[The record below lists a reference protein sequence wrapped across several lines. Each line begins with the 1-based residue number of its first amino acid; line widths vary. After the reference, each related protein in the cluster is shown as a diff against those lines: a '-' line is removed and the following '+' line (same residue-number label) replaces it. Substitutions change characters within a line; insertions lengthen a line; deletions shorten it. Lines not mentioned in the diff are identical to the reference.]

1 MGSAIQIQF
10 CRLLVTD
17 MKRTLTLL
25 TFGGFET
32 VLIIAFTTCAALA
45 QETTPSFKIA
55 SPPACQNNKGETVQ
69 FENQMSSKAKSAA
82 GMARRDDK
90 GVPVIYR
97 FAYAKSP
104 QSLQKFIDRH
114 ECAHHQIGDI
124 DRPHP
129 PRNSPDHMM
138 NESIADCIAIL
149 RMRDESTD
157 SQAQIKDVTI
167 ALRQAMDAVGF
178 PPSTIDSRISNID
191 NCAQKDSTAAE
202 FIKAVLDHRTAN

>member
-1 MGSAIQIQF
+1 
-10 CRLLVTD
+10 
-17 MKRTLTLL
+17 MKRSLSLL
-25 TFGGFET
+25 TFCGFET
-32 VLIIAFTTCAALA
+32 MLIIAFATCAALA
-45 QETTPSFKIA
+45 QETTPSFEIA
-55 SPPACQNNKGETVQ
+55 SPPACQNNKGETVR
-69 FENQMSSKAKSAA
+69 FENRISPKAKSAA

-114 ECAHHQIGDI
+114 ECAHHQTGDI

-149 RMRDESTD
+149 RMRDETTD
-157 SQAQIKDVTI
+157 SKTQIKNVTHV
-167 ALRQAMDAVGF
+167 LRQAMDAVRF

-202 FIKAVLDHRTAN
+202 FIKAVLDHRAAN

>member
-1 MGSAIQIQF
+1 
-10 CRLLVTD
+10 
-17 MKRTLTLL
+17 MKRSLSLL
-25 TFGGFET
+25 AFCSFET
-32 VLIIAFTTCAALA
+32 MLIIAFAACAALA
-45 QETTPSFKIA
+45 QETTTSFEIA
-55 SPPACQNNKGETVQ
+55 SPPACQNNKGETVR
-69 FENQMSSKAKSAA
+69 FENRISPKAKSAA

-114 ECAHHQIGDI
+114 ECAHHQTGDI

-149 RMRDESTD
+149 RMRDETTD
-157 SQAQIKDVTI
+157 SQTQIKNVTHV
-167 ALRQAMDAVGF
+167 LRQAMDAVGF

-191 NCAQKDSTAAE
+191 NCTQKDSTAAE
-202 FIKAVLDHRTAN
+202 FIKAVLDHRAAN

>member
-1 MGSAIQIQF
+1 
-10 CRLLVTD
+10 

-25 TFGGFET
+25 TFCGFET
-32 VLIIAFTTCAALA
+32 MLIIAFATCAALA
-45 QETTPSFKIA
+45 QETTPSFEIA
-55 SPPACQNNKGETVQ
+55 SPPACQSNKGEPVR
-69 FENQMSSKAKSAA
+69 FENRISPKAKSAA
-82 GMARRDDK
+82 GMAKRDDR

-114 ECAHHQIGDI
+114 ECAHHQTGDI

-149 RMRDESTD
+149 RMRDETAD
-157 SQAQIKDVTI
+157 SPTQIKNVTI
-167 ALRQAMDAVGF
+167 ALTQAMDAVGF

-191 NCAQKDSTAAE
+191 NCAQKDTTAAE
-202 FIKAVLDHRTAN
+202 FIKAVLDHRAAN

>member
-1 MGSAIQIQF
+1 MRRSLSLLAF
-10 CRLLVTD
+10 C
-17 MKRTLTLL
+17 
-25 TFGGFET
+25 GFET
-32 VLIIAFTTCAALA
+32 MLIIAFAACAALA
-45 QETTPSFKIA
+45 QETTTSFEIA
-55 SPPACQNNKGETVQ
+55 SPPACQNNKGETVR
-69 FENQMSSKAKSAA
+69 FENRISPKAKSAA

-114 ECAHHQIGDI
+114 ECAHHQTGDI

-149 RMRDESTD
+149 RMRDETTD
-157 SQAQIKDVTI
+157 SQTQIKNVTHV
-167 ALRQAMDAVGF
+167 LRQAMDAVGF

-202 FIKAVLDHRTAN
+202 FIKAVLDHRAAN

>member
-1 MGSAIQIQF
+1 MKPSLSLLAF
-10 CRLLVTD
+10 C
-17 MKRTLTLL
+17 
-25 TFGGFET
+25 GFET
-32 VLIIAFTTCAALA
+32 MLIIAFATCTALA
-45 QETTPSFKIA
+45 QETTPSFEIA
-55 SPPACQNNKGETVQ
+55 SPPACQNNKGETVR
-69 FENQMSSKAKSAA
+69 FENRISPKAKSAA

-114 ECAHHQIGDI
+114 ECAHHQTGDI

-149 RMRDESTD
+149 HMRDESTD
-157 SQAQIKDVTI
+157 SQAQIKNVTI
-167 ALRQAMDAVGF
+167 ALTQAMDAVGF

-202 FIKAVLDHRTAN
+202 FIKAILDHRAAN

>member
-1 MGSAIQIQF
+1 
-10 CRLLVTD
+10 

-25 TFGGFET
+25 TLCGFET
-32 VLIIAFTTCAALA
+32 MLVIAFATCAALA
-45 QETTPSFKIA
+45 QETTPSYAIA
-55 SPPACQNNKGETVQ
+55 SPPACQNNKGEPVR
-69 FENQMSSKAKSAA
+69 FENQMSPKAKSAA

-114 ECAHHQIGDI
+114 ECAHHQTGDI

-149 RMRDESTD
+149 RMRDETTD
-157 SQAQIKDVTI
+157 SQAQIK
-167 ALRQAMDAVGF
+167 M
-178 PPSTIDSRISNID
+178 
-191 NCAQKDSTAAE
+191 
-202 FIKAVLDHRTAN
+202 

>member
-1 MGSAIQIQF
+1 MKPSLSLLAF
-10 CRLLVTD
+10 C
-17 MKRTLTLL
+17 
-25 TFGGFET
+25 GFET
-32 VLIIAFTTCAALA
+32 MLIIAFATCTALA
-45 QETTPSFKIA
+45 QETTPSFEIA
-55 SPPACQNNKGETVQ
+55 SPPACQNNKGEPVR
-69 FENQMSSKAKSAA
+69 FENQISPKAKSAA

-114 ECAHHQIGDI
+114 ECAHHQTGDI

-149 RMRDESTD
+149 RMRDETID
-157 SQAQIKDVTI
+157 SQAQIKNLTT
-167 ALRQAMDAVGF
+167 ALRQAMDAFGF

-191 NCAQKDSTAAE
+191 NCAQKDTTAVQ
-202 FIKAVLDHRTAN
+202 FIKAVLDHRAAN

>member
-1 MGSAIQIQF
+1 MKPSLSLLAF
-10 CRLLVTD
+10 C
-17 MKRTLTLL
+17 
-25 TFGGFET
+25 GFET
-32 VLIIAFTTCAALA
+32 MLIIAFATCTALA
-45 QETTPSFKIA
+45 QETTPSFEIV
-55 SPPACQNNKGETVQ
+55 SPPACQNNKGEPVR
-69 FENQMSSKAKSAA
+69 FENQVSPKAKSAA

-104 QSLQKFIDRH
+104 QSLQKFIDHH
-114 ECAHHQIGDI
+114 ECAHHQTGDI

-149 RMRDESTD
+149 RMRDETTN
-157 SQAQIKDVTI
+157 SQAQIKNVKM
-167 ALRQAMDAVGF
+167 ALRQAMGEVGF

-191 NCAQKDSTAAE
+191 NCAKKKLLFSRG
-202 FIKAVLDHRTAN
+202 FIKEII

>member
-1 MGSAIQIQF
+1 M
-10 CRLLVTD
+10 R
-17 MKRTLTLL
+17 RTLTLL
-25 TFGGFET
+25 TLCSFET
-32 VLIIAFTTCAALA
+32 MLVIAVATCAAFA
-45 QETTPSFKIA
+45 QETASSYAIA
-55 SPPACQNNKGETVQ
+55 SPPACHNNKGEPVH
-69 FENQMSSKAKSAA
+69 FENQMSPKAKSAA

-97 FAYAKSP
+97 FAYARSP

-114 ECAHHQIGDI
+114 ECAHHQTGDI

-149 RMRDESTD
+149 RMRDETTD
-157 SQAQIKDVTI
+157 SQTQIKNVTHV
-167 ALRQAMDAVGF
+167 LRQAMDTVGF

-191 NCAQKDSTAAE
+191 NCTQKDSTAAE
-202 FIKAVLDHRTAN
+202 FIKAVLDHRAAN

>member
-1 MGSAIQIQF
+1 
-10 CRLLVTD
+10 
-17 MKRTLTLL
+17 MKRSLSLL
-25 TFGGFET
+25 AFCGFET
-32 VLIIAFTTCAALA
+32 MLIIAFAACAAVA
-45 QETTPSFKIA
+45 QETTTSFEIA
-55 SPPACQNNKGETVQ
+55 SPPACQNNKGETVR
-69 FENQMSSKAKSAA
+69 FENRISPKAKSAA
-82 GMARRDDK
+82 GMAKRDDK

-114 ECAHHQIGDI
+114 ECAHHQTGDI

-149 RMRDESTD
+149 RMRDESTN
-157 SQAQIKDVTI
+157 SQAQIKNVTI

-178 PPSTIDSRISNID
+178 SPSTIDSRISNID

-202 FIKAVLDHRTAN
+202 FIKAVLDHRAAN

>member
-1 MGSAIQIQF
+1 MRCLGTGNRHQALKLPAHQ
-10 CRLLVTD
+10 RA
-17 MKRTLTLL
+17 RTIKASR
-25 TFGGFET
+25 FGLKT
-32 VLIIAFTTCAALA
+32 RYR
-45 QETTPSFKIA
+45 P
-55 SPPACQNNKGETVQ
+55 
-69 FENQMSSKAKSAA
+69 KAKSAA

-114 ECAHHQIGDI
+114 ECAHHQTGDI

-157 SQAQIKDVTI
+157 SQAQIKNVTI

-191 NCAQKDSTAAE
+191 NCAQKDTTAAE
-202 FIKAVLDHRTAN
+202 FIKAVLDHRAAN

>member
-1 MGSAIQIQF
+1 MKLSLSLLAF
-10 CRLLVTD
+10 C
-17 MKRTLTLL
+17 
-25 TFGGFET
+25 GFET
-32 VLIIAFTTCAALA
+32 MLIIAFATCTALA
-45 QETTPSFKIA
+45 QETTPSFEIA
-55 SPPACQNNKGETVQ
+55 SPPACQNNKGEPVR
-69 FENQMSSKAKSAA
+69 FENQISPKAKSAA

-114 ECAHHQIGDI
+114 ECAHHQTGDI
-124 DRPHP
+124 DRLHP

-157 SQAQIKDVTI
+157 SQAQIKNLTI
-167 ALRQAMDAVGF
+167 ALTQAMDAVGF
-178 PPSTIDSRISNID
+178 PPSTIDSRISNIN
-191 NCAQKDSTAAE
+191 NCAQKDGTAAE
-202 FIKAVLDHRTAN
+202 FIKAALDHRAAN

>member
-1 MGSAIQIQF
+1 
-10 CRLLVTD
+10 
-17 MKRTLTLL
+17 MKRFLSLL
-25 TFGGFET
+25 AFCGFET
-32 VLIIAFTTCAALA
+32 MLIIAFAACAALA
-45 QETTPSFKIA
+45 QKTTTSFEIA
-55 SPPACQNNKGETVQ
+55 SPPACQNNKGETVR
-69 FENQMSSKAKSAA
+69 FENRISPKAKSAA

-114 ECAHHQIGDI
+114 ECAHHQTGDI

-149 RMRDESTD
+149 RMRDETTD
-157 SQAQIKDVTI
+157 SQTQIKNVRHV
-167 ALRQAMDAVGF
+167 LRQAMDAVGF

-202 FIKAVLDHRTAN
+202 FIKAVLDHRAAN

>member
-1 MGSAIQIQF
+1 
-10 CRLLVTD
+10 V
-17 MKRTLTLL
+17 
-25 TFGGFET
+25 
-32 VLIIAFTTCAALA
+32 A
-45 QETTPSFKIA
+45 QETTTSFEIA

-69 FENQMSSKAKSAA
+69 FENRISPKAKSAA

-114 ECAHHQIGDI
+114 ECAHHQTGDI

-157 SQAQIKDVTI
+157 SQAQIKNVTI
-167 ALRQAMDAVGF
+167 ALTQAMDAVGF

-202 FIKAVLDHRTAN
+202 FIKAVLDHRAAN

>member
-1 MGSAIQIQF
+1 MKLSLSLLAF
-10 CRLLVTD
+10 C
-17 MKRTLTLL
+17 
-25 TFGGFET
+25 GFET
-32 VLIIAFTTCAALA
+32 MLIIAFATCTALA
-45 QETTPSFKIA
+45 QETTPSFEIA
-55 SPPACQNNKGETVQ
+55 SPPACQNNKGEPVR
-69 FENQMSSKAKSAA
+69 FENQISPKAKSAA

-114 ECAHHQIGDI
+114 ECAHHQTGDI

-149 RMRDESTD
+149 HMRDESTD
-157 SQAQIKDVTI
+157 SQAQIKNVTI
-167 ALRQAMDAVGF
+167 ALTQAMDAVGF

-191 NCAQKDSTAAE
+191 NCAQKDGTAAE
-202 FIKAVLDHRTAN
+202 FIKAILDHRAAN

>member
-1 MGSAIQIQF
+1 M
-10 CRLLVTD
+10 
-17 MKRTLTLL
+17 
-25 TFGGFET
+25 
-32 VLIIAFTTCAALA
+32 LIIAFATCAALA
-45 QETTPSFKIA
+45 QETTPSFEIA
-55 SPPACQNNKGETVQ
+55 SPPACQNNKGETVR
-69 FENQMSSKAKSAA
+69 FENRISPKAKSAA

-114 ECAHHQIGDI
+114 ECAHHQTGDI

-149 RMRDESTD
+149 RMRDETTD
-157 SQAQIKDVTI
+157 SQTQIKNVTHV
-167 ALRQAMDAVGF
+167 LRQAMDAVGF

-202 FIKAVLDHRTAN
+202 FIKAVLDHRAAN

>member
-1 MGSAIQIQF
+1 
-10 CRLLVTD
+10 
-17 MKRTLTLL
+17 MKRSLSLL
-25 TFGGFET
+25 AFCSFET
-32 VLIIAFTTCAALA
+32 MLIIAFATCAALA
-45 QETTPSFKIA
+45 QETTPSFEIA

-69 FENQMSSKAKSAA
+69 FENRISPKAKSAA

-114 ECAHHQIGDI
+114 ECAHHQTGDI

-149 RMRDESTD
+149 RMRDETTD
-157 SQAQIKDVTI
+157 SQTQIKNVTHV
-167 ALRQAMDAVGF
+167 LRQAMDAVGF
-178 PPSTIDSRISNID
+178 PPSTINSRISNID
-191 NCAQKDSTAAE
+191 NCGQKDSTATE
-202 FIKAVLDHRTAN
+202 FIKAVLDHRAAN

>member
-1 MGSAIQIQF
+1 
-10 CRLLVTD
+10 
-17 MKRTLTLL
+17 MKRSLSLL
-25 TFGGFET
+25 AFCGFET
-32 VLIIAFTTCAALA
+32 MLIIAFAACAALA
-45 QETTPSFKIA
+45 QETTTSFEIA
-55 SPPACQNNKGETVQ
+55 SPPACQNNKGETVR
-69 FENQMSSKAKSAA
+69 FENRISPKAKSAA

-114 ECAHHQIGDI
+114 ECAHHQTGDI

-149 RMRDESTD
+149 RMRDETTN
-157 SQAQIKDVTI
+157 SQTQIKNVTHV
-167 ALRQAMDAVGF
+167 LRQAMDAVGF

-202 FIKAVLDHRTAN
+202 FIKAVLDHRAAN

>member
-1 MGSAIQIQF
+1 
-10 CRLLVTD
+10 
-17 MKRTLTLL
+17 MKRSLSLL
-25 TFGGFET
+25 AFCSFET
-32 VLIIAFTTCAALA
+32 MLIIALATCAALA
-45 QETTPSFKIA
+45 QETTPSFEIA
-55 SPPACQNNKGETVQ
+55 SPPACQNNKGETVR
-69 FENQMSSKAKSAA
+69 FENRISPKAKSAA

-114 ECAHHQIGDI
+114 ECAHHQTGDI

-149 RMRDESTD
+149 RMRDETTD
-157 SQAQIKDVTI
+157 SQTQIKNVTHV
-167 ALRQAMDAVGF
+167 LRQAMDAVGF

-202 FIKAVLDHRTAN
+202 FIKAVLDHRAAN

>member
-1 MGSAIQIQF
+1 
-10 CRLLVTD
+10 

-25 TFGGFET
+25 TYCSFET
-32 VLIIAFTTCAALA
+32 TLVIAFATCAALA
-45 QETTPSFKIA
+45 QETTPSFEIA
-55 SPPACQNNKGETVQ
+55 SPPACQNNKGETVR
-69 FENQMSSKAKSAA
+69 FENRISPKAKSAA

-114 ECAHHQIGDI
+114 ECAHHQTGDI

-149 RMRDESTD
+149 RMRDETTN
-157 SQAQIKDVTI
+157 SQAQIINVTM
-167 ALRQAMDAVGF
+167 ALRQAMGDVGF
-178 PPSTIDSRISNID
+178 PTSTIDSRISNIN
-191 NCAQKDSTAAE
+191 NCAQKNTTAVE
-202 FIKAVLDHRTAN
+202 FIKAVLDHRAAN

>member
-1 MGSAIQIQF
+1 
-10 CRLLVTD
+10 
-17 MKRTLTLL
+17 MKRSLSLL
-25 TFGGFET
+25 AFCGFET
-32 VLIIAFTTCAALA
+32 MLIIAFATCAALA
-45 QETTPSFKIA
+45 QETTPSFEIA
-55 SPPACQNNKGETVQ
+55 SPPACQNNKGETVR
-69 FENQMSSKAKSAA
+69 FENRISPKAKSAA

-97 FAYAKSP
+97 FTYAKSP

-114 ECAHHQIGDI
+114 ECAHHQTGDI

-149 RMRDESTD
+149 RMRDETTD
-157 SQAQIKDVTI
+157 SQTQIKKVTHV
-167 ALRQAMDAVGF
+167 LRQVMDAVGF

-191 NCAQKDSTAAE
+191 NCAQKDATAAE
-202 FIKAVLDHRTAN
+202 FIKAVLDHRAAN

>member
-1 MGSAIQIQF
+1 
-10 CRLLVTD
+10 
-17 MKRTLTLL
+17 
-25 TFGGFET
+25 
-32 VLIIAFTTCAALA
+32 
-45 QETTPSFKIA
+45 
-55 SPPACQNNKGETVQ
+55 
-69 FENQMSSKAKSAA
+69 
-82 GMARRDDK
+82 MARRDEK

-114 ECAHHQIGDI
+114 ECAHHQTGDI

-129 PRNSPDHMM
+129 ARNSPDHMM

-157 SQAQIKDVTI
+157 SQAQIKNVTI

-178 PPSTIDSRISNID
+178 PPNTIDSRISNID
-191 NCAQKDSTAAE
+191 DCAQKNTTAVE
-202 FIKAVLDHRTAN
+202 FIKAVLDHRAAN

>member
-1 MGSAIQIQF
+1 
-10 CRLLVTD
+10 

-25 TFGGFET
+25 TLCSFET
-32 VLIIAFTTCAALA
+32 MLMITFAICPALA
-45 QETTPSFKIA
+45 RETTPSYAIA
-55 SPPACQNNKGETVQ
+55 SPPACQNNKGESVR
-69 FENQMSSKAKSAA
+69 FENQMSPKAKSAA

-104 QSLQKFIDRH
+104 QSLQKFIDLH
-114 ECAHHQIGDI
+114 ECAHHQTGDI

-149 RMRDESTD
+149 RMRDETTD
-157 SQAQIKDVTI
+157 GQAQIKNVTT
-167 ALRQAMDAVGF
+167 ALRQTMDAVGF
-178 PPSTIDSRISNID
+178 PPSTIDSRISNIN
-191 NCAQKDSTAAE
+191 NCAQKNTTAVE
-202 FIKAVLDHRTAN
+202 FIKAVLDHRAAN

>member
-10 CRLLVTD
+10 CRLLGTN
-17 MKRTLTLL
+17 MKRSLSLL
-25 TFGGFET
+25 AFCGFET
-32 VLIIAFTTCAALA
+32 MLIIAFATCAALA
-45 QETTPSFKIA
+45 QETTPSFEIA
-55 SPPACQNNKGETVQ
+55 SPPACQNNKGETVR
-69 FENQMSSKAKSAA
+69 FENRISPKAKSAA

-114 ECAHHQIGDI
+114 ECAHHQTGDI

-149 RMRDESTD
+149 RMRDETTD
-157 SQAQIKDVTI
+157 SQTQIKNVTHV
-167 ALRQAMDAVGF
+167 LRQAMDAVGF

-202 FIKAVLDHRTAN
+202 FIKAVLDHRAAN